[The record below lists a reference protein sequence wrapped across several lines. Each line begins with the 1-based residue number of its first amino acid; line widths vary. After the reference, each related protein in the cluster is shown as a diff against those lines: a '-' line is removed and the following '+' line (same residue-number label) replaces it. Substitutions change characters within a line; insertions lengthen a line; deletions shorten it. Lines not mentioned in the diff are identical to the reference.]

1 MAAELSNSQRAAL
14 HFVTTYARGRKMNA
28 QHTIA
33 GILQGSAISQS
44 EYDQAVRLIKS
55 YARVALYLH
64 IYGFSSR
71 SVGNRNL

>member
-33 GILQGSAISQS
+33 GIPFHNPNMT
-44 EYDQAVRLIKS
+44 K
-55 YARVALYLH
+55 LYE
-64 IYGFSSR
+64 
-71 SVGNRNL
+71 